1 VVVTDLTNLGM
12 PFIRY
17 LVGDTAR
24 MAENSCSCGR
34 TYSLIASLEGRI
46 ADYVRTP
53 EGEYISGISLTE
65 NFAMVLDGVKQMQ
78 IVQDE
83 IDHLVFRVVPGEDV
97 RGQSLR
103 SEISRLVKERFG
115 PSMRHDVE
123 HVDSIQSEAS
133 GKYRFCVSK
142 LEGAGAF
149 GAGTGDELK

>member
-1 VVVTDLTNLGM
+1 VVVTDLTNYGM

-24 MAENSCSCGR
+24 MAEKPCSCGR
-34 TYSLIASLEGRI
+34 TYPLIESLEGRI

-65 NFAMVLDGVKQMQ
+65 NFAMVLEGVKQMQ

-83 IDHLVFRVVPGEDV
+83 LDHLLFRVVQGEN
-97 RGQSLR
+97 GQDQALR
-103 SEISRLVKERFG
+103 ADIARLVQERFG
-115 PSMRHDVE
+115 SSMRHDVE
-123 HVDSIQSEAS
+123 YVNSIQSETS

-142 LEGAGAF
+142 LDGAGVF
-149 GAGTGDELK
+149 GAGRP